1 MKTFRT
7 NNKFSIL
14 PVLATFAIITIGSG
28 QAASVVINVAQ
39 SADGTSPD
47 SNVIDF
53 TSAGTLDWGIFSTD
67 RGGGSITPNVRMS
80 GGAGFTSATLVGA
93 TVTNTTSLYPN
104 SNNNFSYT
112 NGITPTTG
120 TASTYD
126 RITTPGIGDGLSLVF
141 NVASAGTYQLK
152 FYTTGATLS
161 LDGTA
166 TLASGPSNTAAGT
179 VVPSGGTSLGMFNY
193 TVDFTTDAAD
203 ALTLGVVKSGGT
215 SNIYAFGGYTLASV
229 PEPSSAALV
238 GLAGFALLRRRRRD

>member
-1 MKTFRT
+1 MKTLRIE
-7 NNKFSIL
+7 NQSSIL
-14 PVLATFAIITIGSG
+14 PALATFAIITIGSV
-28 QAASVVINVAQ
+28 QAASVVITVAQ

-47 SNVIDF
+47 SNVINF
-53 TSAGTLDWGIFSTD
+53 TNAGTLDWGIFSTD
-67 RGGGSITPNVRMS
+67 RGLATITPNVKMS
-80 GGAGFTSATLVGA
+80 GGAGFTSATGVGTTVAA
-93 TVTNTTSLYPN
+93 TASLYPN

-112 NGITPTTG
+112 NGIAPTTG
-120 TASTYD
+120 TASAYD

-166 TLASGPSNTAAGT
+166 TLTSGPSNTAAGT

-203 ALTLGVVKSGGT
+203 TLTLKVTKSGGT

-238 GLAGFALLRRRRRD
+238 GLAGLALLRRRRRN